1 MKLLDICCTS
11 TKYTLLQ
18 AALLFRN
25 TSTAGRPGGLMVV
38 LEHYYKGWSR
48 GFKSRYGG
56 METFIFQLH
65 LLPVALHSVG
75 NHNSTRVDEGRKC

>member
-1 MKLLDICCTS
+1 
-11 TKYTLLQ
+11 
-18 AALLFRN
+18 
-25 TSTAGRPGGLMVV
+25 MVV

-75 NHNSTRVDEGRKC
+75 NHNSTRVDEGRKRWIILATKSKARLVGEGGRRAC